1 MKAVHFGAGNIGR
14 GFIGPM
20 LAASGYEVCFVVRNV
35 GKESLLRKKGTYP
48 VLLANRRHD
57 RAMVNRVTAVNSA
70 DPSKV
75 AGAIAQADVVTTAV
89 GVGALEEIAPAIA
102 QGIELRL
109 AVQPR
114 RLHVMACENGK
125 GASTRLKRM
134 VYSHLRSG
142 LHAKAD
148 RYVAFPNT
156 AVDRI
161 VPKQSHPGDSLAVTV
176 EPFCEWVIDRSAL
189 LADYPQIEGAVYA
202 DSLEPY
208 LERKLYTVNTGHACA
223 AYLGYLHGCRTIQEA
238 MAKPLIEL
246 EVARTL
252 EETGRYLAAK
262 HGFDET
268 KHRVYIR
275 KVLDRFRNPDLTDEV
290 VRVGRSPLRKLS
302 RRERLVFPA
311 VQSHELGF
319 EVPGLMRAMAA
330 ALCFAAPDD
339 PEAVRLQAEL
349 ARKGAARVLTEATGL
364 EPGHP
369 LHSGVLAEYRRFR
382 QELQSADKVSM

>member
-48 VLLANRRHD
+48 VMLANRKHD
-57 RAMVNRVTAVNSA
+57 RSMVSKVTAINSA
-70 DPSKV
+70 EPSKV
-75 AGAIAQADVVTTAV
+75 AGAIAKADVVTTAV
-89 GVGALEEIAPAIA
+89 GVAALEEIAPSIA

-109 AVQPR
+109 AAQPR
-114 RLHVMACENGK
+114 PLHVMACENGT
-125 GASTRLKRM
+125 GASSRLKRM
-134 VYSHLRSG
+134 VYAHLRSG

-148 RYVAFPNT
+148 RYVAFPDT

-176 EPFCEWVIDRSAL
+176 EPFYEWVIDRSAL
-189 LADYPQIEGAVYA
+189 LNEYPQIEGAVYA

-223 AYLGYLHGCRTIQEA
+223 AYLGRLYGCRTIQEA
-238 MAKPLIEL
+238 MANPQICL

-252 EETGRYLAAK
+252 EETGSYLIAK
-262 HGFDET
+262 HGFDAR
-268 KHRVYIR
+268 KHRSYIR
-275 KVLDRFRNPDLTDEV
+275 KVLDRFRNPDLTDEI
-290 VRVGRSPLRKLS
+290 VRIGRSPLRKLS
-302 RRERLVFPA
+302 RRERLAYPA
-311 VQSHELGF
+311 VQAHDLGI
-319 EVPGLMRAMAA
+319 EVPGLVRAMAA
-330 ALCFAAPDD
+330 ALCFDAPED

-349 ARKGAARVLTEATGL
+349 AQRGVEPVLAEVAGIEA
-364 EPGHP
+364 GHP
-369 LHSGVLAEYRRFR
+369 LHVQIVAEYRRIR
-382 QELQSADKVSM
+382 QEQLSANAVNL